1 MDGVFMKKF
10 IAILL
15 GIMLIFG
22 LFYASDCE
30 QQRQELTQNIVRLH
44 VVANSDSDEDQHL
57 KLLVRDAVISYLEP
71 VLSDVQDME
80 AASEQL
86 TTRVEEIRE
95 VAYAVLMASGCKDK
109 VGVTLCKEA
118 FDTRHYDT
126 FSLPAGVYS
135 SLRITIGDGEGHNW
149 WCVVFPSLCLPAT
162 GEGFRDVAA
171 GAGFSD
177 TMSGSLSGKKQYK
190 VRFFFMDVLGKL
202 ENFLKMY

>member
-1 MDGVFMKKF
+1 MKKF
-10 IAILL
+10 IAILF
-15 GIMLIFG
+15 GILLVFG
-22 LFYASDCE
+22 FFYISDCE
-30 QQRQELTQNIVRLH
+30 KQRQELTQNIVRLH

-71 VLSDVQDME
+71 ALSGVQDME
-80 AASEQL
+80 VAAERLSTKLDGIQ
-86 TTRVEEIRE
+86 E
-95 VAYAVLMASGCKDK
+95 VASTVLQRNGSEDRIC
-109 VGVTLCKEA
+109 VSLCKEN

-135 SLRITIGDGEGHNW
+135 SLRITIGDGDGHNW

-177 TMSGSLSGKKQYK
+177 SISGSLSGKKQYK

-202 ENFLKMY
+202 ENFLNMY